1 MNNDWN
7 GFKGKIVGLKGLATI
22 GISDIVGNAISVF
35 FWFYIAA
42 TLDPHQYGQIQYF
55 LGIVGTTFSIALI
68 GTQNTMTVYS
78 AKNANIQATLYLLSL
93 IGGIVGFITLIFLF
107 QRPDIGFLLFGYII
121 STTAIGDLLGR
132 KLYTRYSRF
141 VLIQKSLTV
150 SLGIGF
156 YHFFGFN
163 EILYALALSYSLYVI
178 PAYRIFKSTKT
189 DFSFLRF
196 NFNFIAN
203 NYAISLTGGLI
214 GQIDKLINAV
224 IIGFALL
231 GSYSL
236 ALQIIAILT
245 MTNEIFFKYLLS
257 QDASGNRNTKLK
269 KYLILMAVIVVGVAL
284 TLSPIIIPVFFPK
297 YTDVVAMIQIMS
309 FSVIS
314 SAISLVLMSQLLGNK
329 QSKFVLIGSITA
341 LLVLITGMIA
351 LGSLFGTTGVAI
363 AFVLSSISNC
373 MCLFY
378 GSRKQKGDNLIVR

>member
-1 MNNDWN
+1 MVNDWN
-7 GFKGKIVGLKGLATI
+7 GLKNRIIGLKGLATI

-55 LGIVGTTFSIALI
+55 LGVVGTSFSIALI

-78 AKNANIQATLYLLSL
+78 AKNVNAQATLYLLSL
-93 IGGIVGFITLIFLF
+93 VGGIVGFVTLFFLF
-107 QRPDIGFLLFGYII
+107 QRTDIGFLLFGYII

-132 KLYTRYSRF
+132 KLYFRYSRF
-141 VLIQKSLTV
+141 ILIQKSLTV

-163 EILYALALSYSLYVI
+163 EILYALALSYTLYII
-178 PAYRIFKSTKT
+178 PAYRIFRTTKI
-189 DFSFLRF
+189 DFSFLRS
-196 NFNFIAN
+196 NINFIGN
-203 NYAISLTGGLI
+203 NYAISLSGGLI

-224 IIGFALL
+224 VIGFALL

-257 QDASGNRNTKLK
+257 QDASGNKNTKLK
-269 KYLILMAVIVVGVAL
+269 KYLILMSVGVVIIAL
-284 TLSPIIIPVFFPK
+284 ILSPIIIPIFFPK
-297 YTDVVAMIQIMS
+297 YTDVVNMIQIMS

-314 SAISLVLMSQLLGNK
+314 SAISLVLTSQLLGNK
-329 QSKFVLIGSITA
+329 KSKFVLLGSVTSLLILIIGMVS
-341 LLVLITGMIA
+341 
-351 LGSLFGTTGVAI
+351 LGSLFGTTGVAV
-363 AFVLSSISNC
+363 AFVLSSIANTS
-373 MCLFY
+373 CLFY
-378 GSRKQKGDNLIVR
+378 GSHKQKEIL